1 MPLVQAG
8 RMNEHTVRTTIRT
21 FADELTGHWL
31 DVRGAELDGSQYLK
45 ITNVP
50 GVLCDPA
57 VRDDG
62 TVEWEYR
69 LCLASQA
76 DPARVIEMALAAV
89 PAGLLKHA
97 QHRPAVPETRLPH
110 RQRFLD
116 PQPAPPHQPDRH
128 RMPDPAG
135 QRQELAMGREHE
147 ITMIPRRAVVRQDD
161 PAAAV
166 HRDLPRPDPLI
177 QHARNQRPGDL
188 PPRIAARTQ
197 PHRQQI
203 QHIITGLGHARQ
215 RPVTEHRLDM
225 RVKDVPVR
233 LLRRIGT
240 GMPADPLHALLGEP
254 GAPELGVDE
263 HPGPLVMGDL
273 ELRVPRQPL
282 ARPVPGPAGAVQL
295 IGEAQLPPICI
306 GSSNLTVA
314 SRAC

>member
-116 PQPAPPHQPDRH
+116 PQPA
-128 RMPDPAG
+128 
-135 QRQELAMGREHE
+135 
-147 ITMIPRRAVVRQDD
+147 
-161 PAAAV
+161 
-166 HRDLPRPDPLI
+166 
-177 QHARNQRPGDL
+177 
-188 PPRIAARTQ
+188 
-197 PHRQQI
+197 
-203 QHIITGLGHARQ
+203 GLGHARQ